1 MKRNV
6 HRIRGSVICRRFVFC
21 TILMLLSSSGGG
33 GGFAWF
39 LHGPQQQQQHP
50 HMISNIAIAQK
61 RIVSPKRI
69 LATQSNGD
77 ITDWVIENL
86 ESNDSTITSASTSM
100 AGENDTL
107 PFDGLCIGSVRIL
120 PSNTEYFDNNR
131 QMNETT
137 TNDYYIP
144 IKLLVGRNGWGTGV
158 HPTTRLCV
166 EWLCDTIRGG
176 ETMMDYGCGS
186 GILSI
191 TALHMGARTSYGVDI
206 EAEALVT
213 AVRNVQNNG
222 YDHHHFVPLHTRE
235 VLPYGIH
242 PPTGVD
248 VCVANILI
256 GQLIRPSMIAAL
268 ISNIVPGGVLC
279 LSGIRPGDQVE
290 TLKEAYSEHIE
301 WMMDEYMELSAS
313 ETPSSIDSYGFDCG
327 TWCRL
332 VGRKVSTRSRSE
344 DIASMS
350 DLAVS

>member
-1 MKRNV
+1 M
-6 HRIRGSVICRRFVFC
+6 
-21 TILMLLSSSGGG
+21 
-33 GGFAWF
+33 
-39 LHGPQQQQQHP
+39 
-50 HMISNIAIAQK
+50 
-61 RIVSPKRI
+61 
-69 LATQSNGD
+69 
-77 ITDWVIENL
+77 IENL

-166 EWLCDTIRGG
+166 EWLCETIRGG

>member
-1 MKRNV
+1 MKQFRHHDIHSPNSM
-6 HRIRGSVICRRFVFC
+6 HLASK
-21 TILMLLSSSGGG
+21 
-33 GGFAWF
+33 
-39 LHGPQQQQQHP
+39 PQG
-50 HMISNIAIAQK
+50 
-61 RIVSPKRI
+61 
-69 LATQSNGD
+69 GD

-86 ESNDSTITSASTSM
+86 ESTDSAITSSSKSM

-107 PFDGLCIGSVRIL
+107 PIDGLCIGNVRIL
-120 PSNTEYFDNNR
+120 PSDSDYVGDSSTND
-131 QMNETT
+131 TT
-137 TNDYYIP
+137 TKYYTP

-158 HPTTRLCV
+158 HPTTRLCL

-176 ETMMDYGCGS
+176 DTVLDYGCGS

-191 TALHMGARTSYGVDI
+191 TALHMGAKTVYGVDV

-222 YDHHHFVPLHTRE
+222 YNDDDDAPLFVPLHTRE

-248 VCVANILI
+248 LCVANILI
-256 GQLIRPSMIAAL
+256 GQLIRPSMVAAL
-268 ISNIVPGGVLC
+268 MTNIVPGGLLC
-279 LSGIRPGDQVE
+279 LSGIRPGDQVD
-290 TLKEAYSEHIE
+290 TLKQAYHEHVE
-301 WMMDEYMELSAS
+301 WMMEEYIELSAS